1 MFKIRSRKQSQPI
14 PSAAPIMVPEK
25 DLLDFSFLTTPT
37 NIVESFSDDLLSQF
51 EPKPIPKATEPIT
64 RQLDIQQK
72 PDDDSPPS
80 SDQATATPTKL
91 PYKSTD
97 LHMLV
102 LDEAFQRFIN
112 GGDTPNFSE
121 ASRAPSMASGKGMNE
136 SATEEQATTLN
147 EKDAESYNL
156 LRKSS
161 SFFRSKLKKF
171 KTAKSM
177 DNLRKQRTHDENVP
191 DLPSPPPEETTR
203 GKFSLDAARSFR
215 LSALSQHKK
224 NSHGRVLAQEAVTPV
239 VPSSADETLQGTYQL
254 TTVPSRLPS
263 TVSENTTIAIPQH
276 GAAAV
281 HAAAVPQPTANV
293 TQAPIIT
300 NYPPKPLKYSPVE
313 AAEQGDEVKAMDFQR
328 LKRHSS
334 AKRISL
340 PMMRHRSVSQAVTID
355 NSALDM
361 AEVAKAAERRKSDP
375 NMVPMSGTFG
385 RRAKLLQS
393 YVSGGLDKTFHR
405 RSFAWSDL
413 SDH

>member
-1 MFKIRSRKQSQPI
+1 
-14 PSAAPIMVPEK
+14 
-25 DLLDFSFLTTPT
+25 
-37 NIVESFSDDLLSQF
+37 
-51 EPKPIPKATEPIT
+51 
-64 RQLDIQQK
+64 
-72 PDDDSPPS
+72 
-80 SDQATATPTKL
+80 
-91 PYKSTD
+91 
-97 LHMLV
+97 MLV

-121 ASRAPSMASGKGMNE
+121 ASREPSMASGKGANE

-147 EKDAESYNL
+147 EKDDESYNL

-177 DNLRKQRTHDENVP
+177 DNLKKPKQHDENIPDVP
-191 DLPSPPPEETTR
+191 SAPEEIAR

-215 LSALSQHKK
+215 LSALPQHKK
-224 NSHGRVLAQEAVTPV
+224 KSHGRVLAQEAVAPVTPT
-239 VPSSADETLQGTYQL
+239 ADETLQETYQL

-263 TVSENTTIAIPQH
+263 TVSENTTLTIPQY
-276 GAAAV
+276 GATAAAV
-281 HAAAVPQPTANV
+281 VPQPTATTTTASV

-313 AAEQGDEVKAMDFQR
+313 AAEQEDEVKAMDFQR

-340 PMMRHRSVSQAVTID
+340 PAVMMRGRSVSQAVTID

-361 AEVAKAAERRKSDP
+361 AEVAKAERRKSDP
-375 NMVPMSGTFG
+375 NMAPMSGTFG

-393 YVSGGLDKTFHR
+393 YVSGGIDKTFHR

>member
-1 MFKIRSRKQSQPI
+1 
-14 PSAAPIMVPEK
+14 
-25 DLLDFSFLTTPT
+25 
-37 NIVESFSDDLLSQF
+37 
-51 EPKPIPKATEPIT
+51 
-64 RQLDIQQK
+64 
-72 PDDDSPPS
+72 
-80 SDQATATPTKL
+80 
-91 PYKSTD
+91 
-97 LHMLV
+97 MLV

-121 ASRAPSMASGKGMNE
+121 ASREPSMASGKGANE
-136 SATEEQATTLN
+136 SSTEERATTLN
-147 EKDAESYNL
+147 EKDDESYNL

-177 DNLRKQRTHDENVP
+177 DNLRKPRPHDENVP
-191 DLPSPPPEETTR
+191 DVPSAPEEITR

-215 LSALSQHKK
+215 LSALPQHKK
-224 NSHGRVLAQEAVTPV
+224 NSHGRVLAQEAVAPV
-239 VPSSADETLQGTYQL
+239 VPTTPPSADETLQGTYQL

-263 TVSENTTIAIPQH
+263 TVSENTTIAIPQY
-276 GAAAV
+276 GATAAAV
-281 HAAAVPQPTANV
+281 VPQSTTTTTANV

-313 AAEQGDEVKAMDFQR
+313 AAEQEDEVKAMGDFQR

-334 AKRISL
+334 TKRISL
-340 PMMRHRSVSQAVTID
+340 PAVMMRGRSVSQAVTID

-361 AEVAKAAERRKSDP
+361 AEVAKAERRKSDP

-393 YVSGGLDKTFHR
+393 YVSGGIDKTFHR

>member
-1 MFKIRSRKQSQPI
+1 
-14 PSAAPIMVPEK
+14 
-25 DLLDFSFLTTPT
+25 
-37 NIVESFSDDLLSQF
+37 
-51 EPKPIPKATEPIT
+51 
-64 RQLDIQQK
+64 
-72 PDDDSPPS
+72 
-80 SDQATATPTKL
+80 
-91 PYKSTD
+91 
-97 LHMLV
+97 
-102 LDEAFQRFIN
+102 
-112 GGDTPNFSE
+112 
-121 ASRAPSMASGKGMNE
+121 MASGKGMHE

-177 DNLRKQRTHDENVP
+177 DNLRKQRFHDEDMP
-191 DLPSPPPEETTR
+191 GLPSPPEEITK

-215 LSALSQHKK
+215 LSALPQHKK
-224 NSHGRVLAQEAVTPV
+224 NSHGRVLAQEAVAPV
-239 VPSSADETLQGTYQL
+239 VPSPPSADEPLQGNYQL

-263 TVSENTTIAIPQH
+263 TVSENTTIAIPQY
-276 GAAAV
+276 GAAN
-281 HAAAVPQPTANV
+281 AAVVPQATTTNV

-313 AAEQGDEVKAMDFQR
+313 AAEQEDEVKAMDFQR

-334 AKRISL
+334 TKRISL
-340 PMMRHRSVSQAVTID
+340 PAVMMRHRSVSQAVTID

-361 AEVAKAAERRKSDP
+361 AEVAKAAERRKSDA

-393 YVSGGLDKTFHR
+393 YMSGGLDKTFHR

>member
-1 MFKIRSRKQSQPI
+1 
-14 PSAAPIMVPEK
+14 MVPEK
-25 DLLDFSFLTTPT
+25 DLMDFSFLTTPT
-37 NIVESFSDDLLSQF
+37 NLVESFSDDLLSQF
-51 EPKPIPKATEPIT
+51 EPKPIVTEPIA
-64 RQLDIQQK
+64 RQLEIQQK

-80 SDQATATPTKL
+80 SDQAPATPTKL

-97 LHMLV
+97 LHLLV

-121 ASRAPSMASGKGMNE
+121 ASRAPSMASGRGVND

-177 DNLRKQRTHDENVP
+177 DNLRKQKIHDENVP
-191 DLPSPPPEETTR
+191 DLPSPPPEEVTK

-215 LSALSQHKK
+215 LSALPQHKK
-224 NSHGRVLAQEAVTPV
+224 NSPGRVLAQEAVAPV
-239 VPSSADETLQGTYQL
+239 PSADEPLQGTCQL

-263 TVSENTTIAIPQH
+263 TVSENTTIALPQP

-281 HAAAVPQPTANV
+281 VPQPPTTV

-313 AAEQGDEVKAMDFQR
+313 AAEQEDQVKAMDFQR

-340 PMMRHRSVSQAVTID
+340 PMLRHRSVSQAVTID

-385 RRAKLLQS
+385 RKAKLLQS
-393 YVSGGLDKTFHR
+393 YVSGGIDKTFHR

-413 SDH
+413 EDH